1 MGLDIIQRLLSNP
14 WAILCVVLFFGAS
27 IFIHE
32 LGHYLAARWRKLKVE
47 RFSIGFGPRLF
58 GWTDKQ
64 GVDWRVSL
72 LPLGGYVALPQM
84 ADMRGVEGDSQYSGF
99 NLPPIS
105 YSDKMYVA
113 GAGALFNVLFALTI
127 GTVLWITGLPINE
140 QMRTTTI
147 GYVADTMVDRSGF
160 EQPGVA
166 AIAGLQPGDTLLAID
181 GRNMRHWEDVVYA
194 ITTGTG
200 RSPNGNPMAEITF
213 RRDAGIQTV
222 QVFPL
227 LDPDERIRRIG
238 IAPAISLV
246 IGETMPRSPAE
257 RVGLLPYDQILA
269 VNGTP
274 VFHTTALTEVVM
286 RAPDASLELLIQR
299 GDSTFTT
306 HIRAEKVVVNTA
318 GDTAPML
325 GIRWQPITEIAH
337 IHPFKQVA
345 DSMRV
350 TFRVLVALFHP
361 RSDIGVSNLSGPVGI
376 SYTLYVISQISVLDV
391 LAIVLLININLAIL
405 NLLPIPVLDGGH
417 MAMATFAKLRGKP
430 LSPNWIASIQ
440 GTFMLFFL
448 GLVIYVSFFDVGRVG
463 RNERQMIA
471 AEQEAA
477 RRVPLEFSGTSDQP
491 KYPYNP

>member
-1 MGLDIIQRLLSNP
+1 MSLDIIQRLLSNP

-32 LGHYLAARWRKLKVE
+32 LGHYLAARWRKLKIE

-58 GWTDKQ
+58 GWTDRH
-64 GVDWRVSL
+64 GVDWRISL

-84 ADMRGVEGDSQYSGF
+84 ADMRGVEGDTRFSQDD
-99 NLPPIS
+99 LPVIS

-113 GAGALFNVLFALTI
+113 AAGAFFNVLFALAI
-127 GTVLWITGLPINE
+127 GTVLWITGLPVNE

-147 GYVADTMVDRSGF
+147 GHVAEQMVDRNGF

-166 AIAGLQPGDTLLAID
+166 AQAGLLPGDKILTID
-181 GRNMRHWEDVVYA
+181 GRRMRNWEDIIYA

-213 RRDAGIQTV
+213 VRSDQEATV

-227 LDPDERIRRIG
+227 LDPEERIRRIG
-238 IAPAISLV
+238 IAPAVSLV
-246 IGETMPRSPAE
+246 IGETMELSPAQ
-257 RVGLLPYDQILA
+257 RVGLKPGDRIVA
-269 VNGTP
+269 VNDVP
-274 VFHTTALTEVVM
+274 LFHTTALSGM
-286 RAPDASLELLIQR
+286 IAGQPDAAWQLRVAR
-299 GDSTFTT
+299 GESYFDTA
-306 HIRAEKVVVNTA
+306 IRAEKVVVNTA
-318 GDTAPML
+318 GETAPML
-325 GIRWQPITEIAH
+325 GIRWQPVTEIAH
-337 IHPFKQVA
+337 IQPFKQVA

-376 SYTLYVISQISVLDV
+376 SYTLYVISQISILDV

-417 MAMATFAKLRGKP
+417 MAMATIAKLRGKP

-440 GTFMLFFL
+440 GSFMLFFL
-448 GLVIYVSFFDVGRVG
+448 GLVIYVSFFDFGRVG
-463 RNERQMIA
+463 RNEREIIA
-471 AEQEAA
+471 AERAA
-477 RRVPLEFSGTSDQP
+477 AQRVPLQFHGTTEQP
-491 KYPYNP
+491 

>member
-32 LGHYLAARWRKLKVE
+32 LGHYLAARWRKLKIE

-84 ADMRGVEGDSQYSGF
+84 ADMRGVEGDSQYQEST
-99 NLPPIS
+99 LPPIS

-113 GAGALFNVLFALTI
+113 GAGALFNVLFALAI
-127 GTVLWITGLPINE
+127 GTVLWITGLPVNE

-147 GYVADTMVDRSGF
+147 GYVAESMVDRSGF
-160 EQPGVA
+160 QQPGVA
-166 AIAGLQPGDTLLAID
+166 AVAGLQPGDKLLAID
-181 GRNMRHWEDVVYA
+181 GRRMRNWEDVVYA

-213 RRDAGIQTV
+213 QRAGNSETV
-222 QVFPL
+222 SVFPL

-238 IAPAISLV
+238 IAPAVSLIV
-246 IGETMPRSPAE
+246 GETMANSPAQ
-257 RVGLLPYDQILA
+257 RVGLQPGDRIVA
-269 VNGTP
+269 VNGVA
-274 VFHTTALTEVVM
+274 VFHTTALTEVVLQD
-286 RAPDASLELLIQR
+286 PDAAIELSVQR
-299 GDSTFTT
+299 ADDTFQTLV
-306 HIRAEKVVVNTA
+306 RAEKVVVNTL
-318 GDTAPML
+318 GETAPML
-325 GIRWQPITEIAH
+325 GIRWQPVTEIAH
-337 IHPFKQVA
+337 IHPFKQVT

-376 SYTLYVISQISVLDV
+376 SYTLYVISQISILDV

-430 LSPNWIASIQ
+430 ISPNWIASIQ
-440 GTFMLFFL
+440 GSFMLFFL

-477 RRVPLEFSGTSDQP
+477 RRVPLQFSGDSEQP
-491 KYPYNP
+491 YPRNP